1 MTRESRARWLAFA
14 TAALVV
20 LLAALFAGLRNLY
33 PVQVPDVEKA
43 PAAAAAA
50 TADGMAAGRA
60 AFVDLGCATCHAAER
75 KGNPGLPLDGI
86 GRRLDRNE
94 LRAAALGLGATAD
107 TLPAGIVQAKRRQR
121 DGPAIEALLDYLQ
134 QLR

>member
-14 TAALVV
+14 TAVLVV
-20 LLAALFAGLRNLY
+20 LLAALFAELRNLH
-33 PVQVPDVEKA
+33 PVQAPDVAKA

-50 TADGMAAGRA
+50 TVDGMAAGRA
-60 AFVDLGCATCHAAER
+60 AFVDMGCTTCHAAEG
-75 KGNPGLPLDGI
+75 KGNPGVPLDGI

-94 LRAAALGLGATAD
+94 LREAALGLGATAD
-107 TLPAGIVQAKRRQR
+107 RLPAGIVQTKQRQR